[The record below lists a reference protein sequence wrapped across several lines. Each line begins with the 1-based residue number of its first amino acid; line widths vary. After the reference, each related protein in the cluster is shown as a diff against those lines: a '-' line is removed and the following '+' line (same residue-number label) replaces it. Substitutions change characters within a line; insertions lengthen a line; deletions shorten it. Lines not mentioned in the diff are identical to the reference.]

1 MIHFAPTFC
10 EEGKKEILEIVDPIL
25 PEDYDILLIEF
36 DMIKRSNIIGE
47 VQFTLKCRVNIK
59 SKDGI

>member
-1 MIHFAPTFC
+1 MIYFAPTFC

-47 VQFTLKCRVNIK
+47 VQFTLKC
-59 SKDGI
+59 